1 MFHKNDKILLE
12 EKIVNQK
19 RREIVMSTRNRQLVV
34 FIKGEPYYA
43 AQKAED
49 ELGMTYSALRNQV
62 TMGRIKS
69 EIPPGK
75 RQAYY
80 RGKDVERV
88 ANEMRMLMSSN
99 SYVTGQF
106 RQMIENDLLETTKIS
121 DMIFGGHIDI
131 ERQKRWLEKNSE
143 IGYIV
148 ESEGKIVGYLII
160 APLQPEKIEKLLTE
174 EESSIIMDA
183 SEIETFEPGKPLY
196 LYGIAIGVLP
206 GLTRAEKR
214 VYGAKLVGGLLD
226 VVTNW
231 GRRGIILDTIVAR
244 STKPDGIQLL
254 RNLGFTQIPS
264 TTEKKD
270 FVLRV
275 ETSGSKPA
283 MLYKRALQESGHWK
297 PEPFSFDTW
306 ITQEKTK

>member
-1 MFHKNDKILLE
+1 MFHKNVRILQGE
-12 EKIVNQK
+12 INVYRKP
-19 RREIVMSTRNRQLVV
+19 RRTNMSTRNRQLIV

-43 AQKAED
+43 AQKAEE

-62 TMGRIKS
+62 TIGNIKS
-69 EIPPGK
+69 EVPPGK

-88 ANEMRMLMSSN
+88 ANELRMLIGSN
-99 SYVTGQF
+99 SYVTGKF
-106 RQMIENDLLETTKIS
+106 RPMTENDLLETTKIS
-121 DMIFGGHIDI
+121 DMIFGGHIEI
-131 ERQKRWLEKNSE
+131 ERQKSWLKKNPE
-143 IGYIV
+143 IGYVV

-160 APLQPEKIEKLLTE
+160 APLQPKKIEKFLTE
-174 EESSIIMDA
+174 EESSIVMDA
-183 SEIETFEPGKPLY
+183 SEIETFEPGKPLH

-226 VVTNW
+226 IIVDW
-231 GRRGIILDTIVAR
+231 GKRGIILDTIVAR

-275 ETSGSKPA
+275 EASGSKPA
-283 MLYKRALQESGHWK
+283 MLYKQALQESGHWK
-297 PEPFSFDTW
+297 PEPFSFDAWVTH
-306 ITQEKTK
+306 EKTK